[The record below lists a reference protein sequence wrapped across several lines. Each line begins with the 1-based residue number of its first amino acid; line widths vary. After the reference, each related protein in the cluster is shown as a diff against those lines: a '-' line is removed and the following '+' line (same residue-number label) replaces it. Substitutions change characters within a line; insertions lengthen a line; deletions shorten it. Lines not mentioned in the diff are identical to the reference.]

1 MKKIISIALSVVML
15 IAVAMPVFAAAGT
28 VTIDEKT
35 SATPKT
41 ADVVVKTVLG
51 GGMPATGTY
60 AVTIPADLTIAWDTV
75 TATDVSY
82 SVTSQLALG
91 ATLKVGI
98 ASLNASTL
106 KEVKSNKTIAYT
118 PANFADKTFNEINN
132 AVSSASTITVEQAA
146 WDAAPVA
153 EYLDTLTYTVT
164 YVAAP

>member
-15 IAVAMPVFAAAGT
+15 IAVAMPVFAAGT
-28 VTIDEKT
+28 AATIDENST
-35 SATPKT
+35 SKT
-41 ADVVVKTVLG
+41 ADVVVKTDLG
-51 GGMPATGTY
+51 AMPATGTY
-60 AVTIPADLTIAWDTV
+60 AVTIPADLIIAWDTV

-98 ASLNASTL
+98 VSANTNAL
-106 KEVKSNKTIAYT
+106 KEGKTSKTIAYT
-118 PANFADKTFNEINN
+118 SADFAVKTFGEIND
-132 AVSSASTITVEQAA
+132 AAKSASTITVAQAA